1 MQNHNTTAIDVNNSS
16 VIASLL
22 PDAARIAFTPE
33 TLRAFAK
40 KIASKIT
47 DLGEFPDGVD
57 EICVSTEIDFNGVTA
72 KIEYSAT
79 KYNYAGDYFNPPI
92 SVPEDEIVRVT
103 AVYENDGEGREF
115 PQIAEYLETMLN

>member
-33 TLRAFAK
+33 TLRAFANT
-40 KIASKIT
+40 IARHID
-47 DLGEFPDGVD
+47 DLNGESMKF
-57 EICVSTEIDFNGVTA
+57 EISHNGLTA
-72 KIEYSAT
+72 EIEYSASFG
-79 KYNYAGDYFNPPI
+79 YDGGDYYTAPCTWVEN
-92 SVPEDEIVRVT
+92 EIVRVT
-103 AVYENDGEGREF
+103 SVYENDGEGREF